1 MKLFLLLKFS
11 PQRYPKSV
19 CILNLEFLWKII
31 IKDIQRD
38 ERHLGNMNN
47 TLTNSIQQKINS
59 VLLKIE
65 FIGFGGRTESSGGVE
80 VR

>member
-1 MKLFLLLKFS
+1 
-11 PQRYPKSV
+11 
-19 CILNLEFLWKII
+19 
-31 IKDIQRD
+31 
-38 ERHLGNMNN
+38 MNN